1 MAVLLAHLD
10 NLGIG
15 NDLHTR
21 VLPVRITGTEG
32 DALLGEIVVEGNKDV
47 STTYIRDRAP
57 WKAGTEPWNESRVQD
72 YVDELRGLG
81 LFSMVRQRNIKDV
94 PSPRKDGMVVLPV
107 QLVVRE
113 GPPRSVS
120 AAARYETD
128 SGIGVEGE
136 WEHRNFFGNGEKLVV
151 SLPITPE
158 KQGLKASF
166 EKPAFLDRDQK
177 LVGEASL
184 LQEFTDAYD
193 RRGLRVG
200 AGIERRLSPYW
211 WVGVGASSDSG
222 TLTEDDR
229 TNEPYSFVGPH
240 LRIVRDSR
248 NNKINPKRG
257 SVLEINSKPIFGYY
271 DGFFTALGTE
281 VEGMFYYA
289 PFRKGPNKGV
299 IDDKLV
305 LAARVRGGSM
315 AGAEMNNLPSTL
327 RYYAGGA
334 GSVRGY
340 SYQAIGPRNDKGDPS
355 GGRSYQIVNLEARYK
370 ITDEIGIVPFLDGGM
385 VYEDALPQI
394 FGDMRWGAGLGLR
407 YYTPIGPVRLDVATP
422 LNPVDGDPPLQL
434 YISIGQSF

>member
-1 MAVLLAHLD
+1 M
-10 NLGIG
+10 
-15 NDLHTR
+15 
-21 VLPVRITGTEG
+21 
-32 DALLGEIVVEGNKDV
+32 
-47 STTYIRDRAP
+47 
-57 WKAGTEPWNESRVQD
+57 
-72 YVDELRGLG
+72 
-81 LFSMVRQRNIKDV
+81 
-94 PSPRKDGMVVLPV
+94 
-107 QLVVRE
+107 
-113 GPPRSVS
+113 
-120 AAARYETD
+120 
-128 SGIGVEGE
+128 
-136 WEHRNFFGNGEKLVV
+136 
-151 SLPITPE
+151 
-158 KQGLKASF
+158 
-166 EKPAFLDRDQK
+166 
-177 LVGEASL
+177 GEASL
-184 LQEFTDAYD
+184 LQEFTDAYA

-289 PFRKGPNKGV
+289 PFRKGPRQGV

-340 SYQAIGPRNDKGDPS
+340 SYQAIGPKDSDGEPR
-355 GGRSYQIVNLEARYK
+355 GGRSFHDVSLEARFRV
-370 ITDEIGIVPFLDGGM
+370 TENIGIVPFIDGGM
-385 VYEDALPQI
+385 VYEGETPSLLKDFQ
-394 FGDMRWGAGLGLR
+394 WGAGIGLR
-407 YYTPIGPVRLDVATP
+407 YYTPIGPVRLDVAVP
-422 LNPVDGDPPLQL
+422 LDKKSDDRGYQV

>member
-1 MAVLLAHLD
+1 M
-10 NLGIG
+10 
-15 NDLHTR
+15 
-21 VLPVRITGTEG
+21 
-32 DALLGEIVVEGNKDV
+32 
-47 STTYIRDRAP
+47 
-57 WKAGTEPWNESRVQD
+57 
-72 YVDELRGLG
+72 
-81 LFSMVRQRNIKDV
+81 
-94 PSPRKDGMVVLPV
+94 
-107 QLVVRE
+107 
-113 GPPRSVS
+113 
-120 AAARYETD
+120 
-128 SGIGVEGE
+128 EGE

-222 TLTEDDR
+222 ALTEDDR

-289 PFRKGPNKGV
+289 PFRKG
-299 IDDKLV
+299 
-305 LAARVRGGSM
+305 R
-315 AGAEMNNLPSTL
+315 
-327 RYYAGGA
+327 
-334 GSVRGY
+334 
-340 SYQAIGPRNDKGDPS
+340 
-355 GGRSYQIVNLEARYK
+355 
-370 ITDEIGIVPFLDGGM
+370 
-385 VYEDALPQI
+385 
-394 FGDMRWGAGLGLR
+394 
-407 YYTPIGPVRLDVATP
+407 
-422 LNPVDGDPPLQL
+422 
-434 YISIGQSF
+434 

>member
-1 MAVLLAHLD
+1 M
-10 NLGIG
+10 
-15 NDLHTR
+15 
-21 VLPVRITGTEG
+21 
-32 DALLGEIVVEGNKDV
+32 
-47 STTYIRDRAP
+47 
-57 WKAGTEPWNESRVQD
+57 
-72 YVDELRGLG
+72 
-81 LFSMVRQRNIKDV
+81 
-94 PSPRKDGMVVLPV
+94 
-107 QLVVRE
+107 
-113 GPPRSVS
+113 
-120 AAARYETD
+120 
-128 SGIGVEGE
+128 EGE

-184 LQEFTDAYD
+184 LQEITDAYD

-222 TLTEDDR
+222 ALTEDDR